1 MFNLLSNTIKDN
13 FDYRFNI
20 IILGTSYSGKSSV
33 VRRYIRDSFTEE
45 HTLLLGYERQH
56 KILEINNNLVKLD
69 IYDKQNFSPRFSP
82 LPGRYYKGRDGAI
95 IVCNFFD
102 NTYYDVEGIIKEI
115 KSNADP
121 ETQVIILANKCDEEK
136 NLKVEEK
143 IKKLADKYNIK
154 YFEVSAKT
162 GYNINEGFNVLINDM
177 IAEWENPKKRIIE
190 LENDD
195 KKNKKDKKCA

>member
-1 MFNLLSNTIKDN
+1 MLNLPSNKIKDN

-20 IILGTSYSGKSSV
+20 IILGTRFSGKTSI
-33 VRRYIRDSFTEE
+33 VRRYINDTFTGQ
-45 HTLLLGYERQH
+45 HTLLIGYVRED
-56 KILEINNNLVKLD
+56 KILEINNKLVKLD
-69 IYDKQNFSPRFSP
+69 IYDKYNPSYRFATLSKT
-82 LPGRYYKGRDGAI
+82 YYKSRDGAI
-95 IVCNFFD
+95 IVCNLFED
-102 NTYYDVEGIIKEI
+102 AYYDVEGIIKEI